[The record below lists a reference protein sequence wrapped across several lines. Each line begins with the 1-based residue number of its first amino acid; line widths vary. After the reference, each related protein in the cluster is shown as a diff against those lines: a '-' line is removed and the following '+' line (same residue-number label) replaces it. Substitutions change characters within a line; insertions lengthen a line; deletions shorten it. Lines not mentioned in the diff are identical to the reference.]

1 MAKLYANSGDPDQAP
16 HSAASDPGLHLL
28 ANYLLGIPRFKW
40 VKQETF
46 ISTIKGALHSFDLH
60 FYLFTALTYIKCNH
74 SKYNSTCPLG
84 TVSINCKH
92 TK

>member
-1 MAKLYANSGDPDQAP
+1 MKVGGVIQYEPEVP
-16 HSAASDPGLHLL
+16 
-28 ANYLLGIPRFKW
+28 YL
-40 VKQETF
+40 
-46 ISTIKGALHSFDLH
+46 KGALHSFDLH

-84 TVSINCKH
+84 TVSISCKH